1 MSTAANRGGHYKELS
16 MHKMAVPTLAA
27 RARKDRAVLEACAVP
42 VGAGLPAMGRKADRV
57 PTLKKPVIKRHYW

>member
-1 MSTAANRGGHYKELS
+1 
-16 MHKMAVPTLAA
+16 MHKMAVPTLTA

-42 VGAGLPAMGRKADRV
+42 VGAGLPAMGRKTDRV